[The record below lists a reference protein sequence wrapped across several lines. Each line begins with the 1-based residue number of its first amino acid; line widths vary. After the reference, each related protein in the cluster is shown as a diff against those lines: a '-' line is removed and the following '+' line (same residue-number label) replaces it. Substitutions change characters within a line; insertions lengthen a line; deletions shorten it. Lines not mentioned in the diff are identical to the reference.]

1 MKLSYKILWVDNEN
15 GIYNNHKN
23 EIETHLKELG
33 FNPDIKFIT
42 DFKEY
47 KIQDLDLDSF
57 DLFIL
62 DYLLKNGDNGNK
74 IVKDIREG
82 HSIYTEILFYSS
94 VPEQARQQIFKDKL
108 NGVYVSSRSFDD
120 FEEDSL
126 GLIDVTI
133 KKTQDINNLRGL
145 IMAEVAELDRIKEK
159 IILKAS
165 PKIGNKAIEKYT
177 LKKVKDSG
185 NGNRN
190 KAQKF
195 LDEISEIT
203 FEILFT
209 NLGFIDSNK
218 KAMATGEILEKL
230 NIEGLITKQDFTQ
243 PYIDKI
249 LAKRNK
255 FAHIEECD
263 GKDEKGN
270 ACKVIADIPFTAEK
284 CIEIRKEINDYKIIL
299 NDILE
304 AI

>member
-1 MKLSYKILWVDNEN
+1 MKLSYEILWVDNED

-23 EIETHLKELG
+23 EIETHLRELG
-33 FNPDIKFIT
+33 FNPKIKFIT
-42 DFKEY
+42 DFQEY
-47 KIQDLDLDSF
+47 KKQNLDLSSF

-62 DYLLKNGDNGNK
+62 DYKLKNGENGNK
-74 IVKDIREG
+74 IVKDIREE
-82 HSIYTEILFYSS
+82 HSIYTEILFYSA
-94 VPEQARQQIFKDKL
+94 VPEQARKQIFDDKL
-108 NGVYVSSRSFDD
+108 NGVYVSSRKFDD

-165 PKIGNKAIEKYT
+165 PKIDNKAIEKYT
-177 LKKVKDSG
+177 LKKVRDSA
-185 NGNRN
+185 NGNKN
-190 KAQKF
+190 KAQRF
-195 LDEISEIT
+195 LEEISEIT

-230 NIEGLITKQDFTQ
+230 NIVGLITKKDFTK
-243 PYIDKI
+243 PYIDNI

-263 GKDEKGN
+263 GKDENGD
-270 ACKVIADIPFTAEK
+270 ACKVIANIPFTAKK
-284 CIEIRKEINDYKIIL
+284 CIEIRKEINNYKIIL
-299 NDILE
+299 NNILE

>member
-1 MKLSYKILWVDNEN
+1 MKLSYKILWVDNED

-33 FNPDIKFIT
+33 FNPKIQFIT
-42 DFKEY
+42 DFQEY
-47 KIQDLDLDSF
+47 KKQNLDLTSF

-62 DYLLKNGDNGNK
+62 DYKLKNGENGNK
-74 IVKDIREG
+74 IVKDIREE

-94 VPEQARQQIFKDKL
+94 VPEAARKQIFDDKL

-145 IMAEVAELDRIKEK
+145 IMAEVAELDRLKEK

-165 PKIGNKAIEKYT
+165 PKIDDKAIEKYT

-230 NIEGLITKQDFTQ
+230 NIAGLITKQDFTQ
-243 PYIDKI
+243 PYIDNI

-255 FAHIEECD
+255 FAHVEECD

-299 NDILE
+299 NEILE

>member
-145 IMAEVAELDRIKEK
+145 IMAEVAELDRLKEK

-165 PKIGNKAIEKYT
+165 PKIDDKAIEKYT

-230 NIEGLITKQDFTQ
+230 NIAGLITKQDFTQ
-243 PYIDKI
+243 PYIDNI

-255 FAHIEECD
+255 FAHVEECD

-299 NDILE
+299 NEILE